1 MGEIAAKLVKSPRR
15 LRVRVVILS
24 LSCGSCDG
32 NKVKYAVKCTG
43 PGRCD
48 SGRMIVL
55 LRVLSSSQSLPL
67 PPREGQHE
75 ASKEEKGITGQ
86 KAQNPRTYIFIF
98 RPLVEGRLGRAV
110 CLSPSILHHE
120 GCQPPNWATPA
131 RNWTTAAVPSR
142 RAMWYS
148 EGLRRNKSTLI
159 ASLRACNVSD
169 TLQKMKAI
177 CPSAEMGFQRVKCI
191 ACVLYGTSV
200 FTVMRSIGNL

>member
-55 LRVLSSSQSLPL
+55 LRVLSPSPL
-67 PPREGQHE
+67 GEGWL
-75 ASKEEKGITGQ
+75 S
-86 KAQNPRTYIFIF
+86 
-98 RPLVEGRLGRAV
+98 RAV
-110 CLSPSILHHE
+110 CLFPSILHHE
-120 GCQPPNWATPA
+120 GCQLPNWARPA
-131 RNWTTAAVPSR
+131 RNWTTAAVPSL

>member
-15 LRVRVVILS
+15 LRV
-24 LSCGSCDG
+24 
-32 NKVKYAVKCTG
+32 
-43 PGRCD
+43 
-48 SGRMIVL
+48 
-55 LRVLSSSQSLPL
+55 SQSLPL

-75 ASKEEKGITGQ
+75 ASREEKGITGQ

-98 RPLVEGRLGRAV
+98 SPLGEGWLSRAV
-110 CLSPSILHHE
+110 CLFPSILHHE
-120 GCQPPNWATPA
+120 GCQLPNWARPA
-131 RNWTTAAVPSR
+131 RNWTTAAVPSL

>member
-1 MGEIAAKLVKSPRR
+1 MAAPRAAR
-15 LRVRVVILS
+15 AAAVPLGAPPLS
-24 LSCGSCDG
+24 GYRPGAAGAPPLPCRNRRAPCRPSC
-32 NKVKYAVKCTG
+32 
-43 PGRCD
+43 
-48 SGRMIVL
+48 
-55 LRVLSSSQSLPL
+55 SQSLPL